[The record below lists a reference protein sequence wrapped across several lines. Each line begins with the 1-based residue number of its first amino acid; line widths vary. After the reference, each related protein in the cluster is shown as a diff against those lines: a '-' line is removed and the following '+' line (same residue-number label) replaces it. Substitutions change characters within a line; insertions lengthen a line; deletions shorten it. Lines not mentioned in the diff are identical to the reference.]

1 MDKVRFGI
9 IGLGNMGG
17 LHLTWIN
24 EIPEVEL
31 TAVCDIDAEKADRK
45 AKEYNV
51 RSFHSADE
59 LFASG
64 CADAVLI
71 AVPHYSHTPL
81 AIEAFKH
88 GLHVLCEKPIA
99 VTKSDAQKM
108 IDEHAK
114 HPELR
119 FGLMFQQR
127 THAAHKKIK
136 KLIDSGEFGRIQRVN
151 WIITDWFRSQS
162 YYDSG
167 SWRAT
172 WAGEGGGVL
181 LNQCPHNLD
190 LFQWFFGLPPM
201 VRPGTSSPRPGNI
214 PAPTAWK
221 SWEPAAGW
229 SSRTT

>member
-31 TAVCDIDAEKADRK
+31 TAVCDIDAKKADDK

-51 RSFHSADE
+51 RSFHNAEE

-64 CADAVLI
+64 CVDAVLI

-81 AIEAFKH
+81 TIEAFRH

-127 THAAHKKIK
+127 THEAHKKIK
-136 KLIDSGEFGRIQRVN
+136 KLIDGGEFEEEAEVAEALRCPDMLEREEKLDAITWKKAEELSEYDYFNANTLLCYLVKLH
-151 WIITDWFRSQS
+151 IIERWYVLDPEKGAEMFRKLV
-162 YYDSG
+162 
-167 SWRAT
+167 
-172 WAGEGGGVL
+172 EE
-181 LNQCPHNLD
+181 
-190 LFQWFFGLPPM
+190 
-201 VRPGTSSPRPGNI
+201 VRGTFKGINMQ
-214 PAPTAWK
+214 
-221 SWEPAAGW
+221 
-229 SSRTT
+229 